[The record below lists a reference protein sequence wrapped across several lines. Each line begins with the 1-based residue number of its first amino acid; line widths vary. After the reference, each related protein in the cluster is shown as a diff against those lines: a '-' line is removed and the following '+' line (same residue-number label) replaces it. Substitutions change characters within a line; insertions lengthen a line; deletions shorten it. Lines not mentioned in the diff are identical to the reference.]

1 VASSPTITD
10 IPRIGVNLGTWT
22 YYGAEQYRQ
31 NVLMN
36 PGFEP
41 TYEGRILEVTNPT
54 GSTFEDDVNWIGE
67 GPANWYNGATFSV
80 RSGVSTGATG
90 QISGYNP
97 NSGGDPI
104 FTCKGGCPTLN
115 TGDEISMYYTDPPS
129 AGAIA
134 SWWTSDTNLIQTNS
148 DHEPNSQGTYSLKAT
163 LNGSGHRLDSYLD
176 SYGSI
181 KTINYLPVTGT
192 WTISFWAKAVNASSD
207 ASVSVNLIRL
217 GDGTHDNTNF
227 ISQQNFTP
235 TGTWQQFSYS
245 FTGNETANLGTLDF
259 SVVLSGSSGTIL
271 LDDMTLGPASGGA
284 GGWRNELVSTLSAL
298 HPGVIRDT
306 QGQLGEP
313 FSQRTG
319 GDTAHGPS
327 SYNGP
332 TAFPNFTYTMADFF
346 ALAHAVGAEPWVVIP
361 DTVTDAEIQQY
372 GQFLEQQQSL
382 YHFPEIMI
390 ELGNENWNGLFRGA
404 GIVSAAS
411 YGLVAERDFTL
422 LQEAASNDPT
432 VKMVGGGQYGNPDQ
446 VQQVAE
452 NIPSAPYIAAAP
464 YFWGCQ
470 DTGQSTSTYLTE
482 MFNDGWSNPANEMIP
497 IAEGLKPG
505 QTAVTYEENL
515 TTTGGSATTAERMP
529 IQAGYAS
536 GGALEQQILRVMNS
550 GFRMQNVF
558 AFEQLQINGQDGV
571 YGFTGQCD
579 ANPPSGTN
587 VPLWGIVHDLNASS
601 NLIRPTGLAVELAN
615 LAIAGN
621 FYPVNTSMYSN
632 VTGAAFLASGKW
644 SALFSNGTGSSQ
656 TIIVTFPS
664 SGTIPATMRQ
674 LSYTS
679 GPTDLNESSPLVTIG
694 TGSVTSLG
702 NNQVSITLPAWGAV
716 ALTP

>member
-1 VASSPTITD
+1 MASSPSITD

-41 TYEGRILEVTNPT
+41 TYEGRILEVANPT
-54 GSTFEDDVNWIGE
+54 ATTFEDDVNWIGE

-104 FTCKGGCPTLN
+104 FTCKGGCPSLN
-115 TGDEISMYYTDPPS
+115 TGDEVSMYYTDPPA

-148 DHEPNSQGTYSLKAT
+148 DHEPNSQGSYSLQAT
-163 LNGSGHRLDSYLD
+163 LNGSGHRLDSFLD
-176 SYGSI
+176 SYGGI

-207 ASVSVNLIRL
+207 ASVSVNLVRL
-217 GDGTHDNTNF
+217 SDGTNGNTNF
-227 ISQQNFTP
+227 MSQQNFTP
-235 TGTWQQFSYS
+235 TGSWQQFSYS
-245 FTGNETANLGTLDF
+245 FTGAETANLGTLDF
-259 SVVLSGSSGTIL
+259 SVVLSGSSGAIL
-271 LDDMTLGPASGGA
+271 LDDMTLGPASGGP

-332 TAFPNFTYTMADFF
+332 TAYPNFTYTMADFF
-346 ALAHAVGAEPWVVIP
+346 ALANAVGAEPWVVIP

-390 ELGNENWNGLFRGA
+390 ELGNEN
-404 GIVSAAS
+404 
-411 YGLVAERDFTL
+411 
-422 LQEAASNDPT
+422 
-432 VKMVGGGQYGNPDQ
+432 
-446 VQQVAE
+446 
-452 NIPSAPYIAAAP
+452 
-464 YFWGCQ
+464 
-470 DTGQSTSTYLTE
+470 
-482 MFNDGWSNPANEMIP
+482 
-497 IAEGLKPG
+497 
-505 QTAVTYEENL
+505 
-515 TTTGGSATTAERMP
+515 
-529 IQAGYAS
+529 
-536 GGALEQQILRVMNS
+536 
-550 GFRMQNVF
+550 
-558 AFEQLQINGQDGV
+558 
-571 YGFTGQCD
+571 
-579 ANPPSGTN
+579 
-587 VPLWGIVHDLNASS
+587 
-601 NLIRPTGLAVELAN
+601 
-615 LAIAGN
+615 
-621 FYPVNTSMYSN
+621 
-632 VTGAAFLASGKW
+632 
-644 SALFSNGTGSSQ
+644 
-656 TIIVTFPS
+656 
-664 SGTIPATMRQ
+664 
-674 LSYTS
+674 
-679 GPTDLNESSPLVTIG
+679 
-694 TGSVTSLG
+694 
-702 NNQVSITLPAWGAV
+702 
-716 ALTP
+716 